1 VQRVFSRF
9 IEKLGAQHLK
19 IDKIAQKN
27 IRKCE
32 FFTLA
37 LLYDKISFS
46 YNGGSHAQFSC
57 QNM

>member
-1 VQRVFSRF
+1 MAQRVFSRF
-9 IEKLGAQHLK
+9 IEKLGAQHLN
-19 IDKIAQKN
+19 IDKTAQEN

-46 YNGGSHAQFSC
+46 YDSRGHAQFFC
-57 QNM
+57 

>member
-1 VQRVFSRF
+1 LAQRVFSRF
-9 IEKLGAQHLK
+9 IEKLGAQHLN
-19 IDKIAQKN
+19 IDKTAQEN

-46 YNGGSHAQFSC
+46 YDSRGHAQFFC
-57 QNM
+57 